1 MNIQSINKDIQ
12 ALEKALKLIEKT
24 ENHLHFNKSKLILD
38 ICEQANI
45 LKEKRD
51 KQEKFTC
58 GAVKAVEDELLKPNG
73 IKIGW

>member
-24 ENHLHFNKSKLILD
+24 ENYLHFNKSKLIFD
-38 ICEQANI
+38 ICEEVNK

-51 KQEKFTC
+51 KQIEFINQ
-58 GAVKAVEDELLKPNG
+58 P
-73 IKIGW
+73 

>member
-12 ALEKALKLIEKT
+12 ALEKALRLIEKT
-24 ENHLHFNKSKLILD
+24 ENYLHFNKSKLILD
-38 ICEQANI
+38 ICEQANV

-51 KQEKFTC
+51 KQEKFIC
-58 GAVKAVEDELLKPNG
+58 GAFKAVEDELLKPNG

>member
-1 MNIQSINKDIQ
+1 MKIQSINKDIQ

-38 ICEQANI
+38 ICEQVNV

-51 KQEKFTC
+51 KQIAYTS
-58 GAVKAVEDELLKPNG
+58 GALINYKK
-73 IKIGW
+73 